1 MDSRIQEEIGSTPIE
16 GEAPI
21 DTLRFRGNF
30 THTIDGKGRV
40 SLPAEFRRVLA
51 EHEQSKVIVTNYIS
65 DGARCLEGFALSSW
79 QDFERKLRSKSRFNA
94 KLQKLE
100 NFYISRA
107 IECSID
113 SSGRILVPSYLRS
126 YAGVEKEIAFT
137 ASIHGFRIWDKR
149 VWDHIF
155 SAAEEALMDDPDLFS
170 DIDI

>member
-40 SLPAEFRRVLA
+40 SLPAEFRRVLD